1 MKKYAGE
8 NESLVNE
15 NEPEITPK
23 RANLSNPSGYK
34 IPMPE
39 EPSYEDTGRMS
50 DLSTKVMT
58 GEGMQKMEAA
68 PEKMEAAPS
77 KPKVVTKEELA
88 KSGLTLREY
97 MNQQQGLKPRGESAP
112 AKTEP
117 TKLEPVKPPVVKQK
131 PVEAPKSNRVPTS
144 EEAASNR
151 QAIYDKVKSMGRSV
165 SDYVSNFETPAER
178 RSKERKE
185 KMAKGYARGGSVTA
199 SSRGDGIAQR
209 GKTRGKMC

>member
-58 GEGMQKMEAA
+58 GEGMQKMEAV

-77 KPKVVTKEELA
+77 KPKLVTKEELS

-97 MNQQQGLKPRGESAP
+97 MNRQQGLKPRGESAP

-117 TKLEPVKPPVVKQK
+117 TKAKMNTAMAARTEDRAYKSFEEPSKDSSKNPMNKGNEKAKTKFESFRNAPSPVDNIK
-131 PVEAPKSNRVPTS
+131 TS
-144 EEAASNR
+144 ARN
-151 QAIYDKVKSMGRSV
+151 I
-165 SDYVSNFETPAER
+165 
-178 RSKERKE
+178 
-185 KMAKGYARGGSVTA
+185 AKKLGISGYAKGGSVTA

>member
-23 RANLSNPSGYK
+23 RASLSNPSGYK
-34 IPMPE
+34 VPLPE
-39 EPSYEDTGRMS
+39 EPSYEDTDRMS
-50 DLSTKVMT
+50 DLSTKTMT

-68 PEKMEAAPS
+68 PSTP
-77 KPKVVTKEELA
+77 KPKIVTKEELA

-97 MNQQQGLKPRGESAP
+97 MNKQQGLKPRGESAP

-117 TKLEPVKPPVVKQK
+117 VKLEPVKAPVVKQK
-131 PVEAPKSNRVPTS
+131 PVETPRSNRVPTS
-144 EEAASNR
+144 EEAAANR
-151 QAIYDKVKSMGRSV
+151 QAIYDKVKSMGKSV

-178 RSKERKE
+178 KSKERKE
-185 KMAKGYARGGSVTA
+185 KMGKGYARGGSVTA

>member
-1 MKKYAGE
+1 MKKYDGE
-8 NESLVNE
+8 NGSLVTP
-15 NEPEITPK
+15 EPEITAK
-23 RANLSNPSGYK
+23 RASLDNIGGYK

-50 DLSTKVMT
+50 DLSTKVST

-68 PEKMEAAPS
+68 PP

-112 AKTEP
+112 AKTESA
-117 TKLEPVKPPVVKQK
+117 KIEPVKPPVEKPK
-131 PVEAPKSNRVPTS
+131 PVEVRKSNRVPTS
-144 EEAASNR
+144 EEAAANR

-178 RSKERKE
+178 RNKERKE
-185 KMAKGYARGGSVTA
+185 KMSKGYARGGSVTA